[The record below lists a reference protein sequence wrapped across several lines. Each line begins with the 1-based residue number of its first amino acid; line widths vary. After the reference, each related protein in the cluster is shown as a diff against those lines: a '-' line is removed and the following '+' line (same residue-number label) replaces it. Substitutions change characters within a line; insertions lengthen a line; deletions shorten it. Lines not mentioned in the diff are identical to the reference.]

1 MTSPSFSTAF
11 FRWAAN
17 LHEELEFWSY
27 WAESKGAPNPAHHAE
42 RTNPATPVQ
51 ERVVAYGRSLGKTQ
65 LEVLDVGSGPLT
77 KVGHQS
83 PADLQIRV
91 HTCDP
96 LAPAYLQ
103 AFSRHGIP
111 IPNPPSFALAEYLS
125 SFYAPA
131 SIDVITCNNA
141 LDHSF
146 DPIRSLN
153 EMLRV
158 VRLGGLL
165 ICSHK
170 RNEGLNAQYHGLHQ
184 FNIDTADGRPILW
197 NQGERISIEAGLEV
211 KTKTSIIEES
221 PEWVH
226 FSITKLEEFSGEEYS
241 SEEFSG
247 NDGASESR
255 SRRQLQEL
263 LLGTVTH
270 FLNQPAP

>member
-1 MTSPSFSTAF
+1 
-11 FRWAAN
+11 
-17 LHEELEFWSY
+17 
-27 WAESKGAPNPAHHAE
+27 
-42 RTNPATPVQ
+42 
-51 ERVVAYGRSLGKTQ
+51 
-65 LEVLDVGSGPLT
+65 
-77 KVGHQS
+77 
-83 PADLQIRV
+83 
-91 HTCDP
+91 
-96 LAPAYLQ
+96 
-103 AFSRHGIP
+103 
-111 IPNPPSFALAEYLS
+111 
-125 SFYAPA
+125 
-131 SIDVITCNNA
+131 
-141 LDHSF
+141 
-146 DPIRSLN
+146 
-153 EMLRV
+153 MLRV

-197 NQGERISIEAGLEV
+197 NQGARISIEAGLEV

-226 FSITKLEEFSGEEYS
+226 FSITKLEEFSGEELC